1 MISSKERGI
10 SMSRSRHS
18 EAEMIAALK
27 QVDAGRAVEDVAREV
42 GVSKHTIYAWKA
54 KYGGMDVSQAQEA
67 KQLREEN
74 TRLRKLVADLSLDK
88 EALQSV
94 IRTNGGARS
103 LEGGYRASAGGVCL
117 QPAAACGVMTMAVSS
132 YRYQT
137 RRWDEPLRT
146 RLVELARE
154 KPRFGYRRL
163 HVLLRRNGER
173 VNHKRVHRVYREAG
187 LSLRRKKRKHCVR
200 VGQPLRAWTAANQ
213 EWALD
218 FVHDAVDCGRAIR
231 VLSVVDAYTRE
242 CLALEVD
249 TSFASRRVTR
259 VLDAIVAERGQPLAI
274 RCDNGPELTS
284 RHFLAWGVER
294 QIELVHIQPGKPTQN
309 AHVESFHGRLREECL
324 NVSWFQNLFDARRKI
339 AAWKI
344 EYNEERPH
352 SSLGYR
358 TPKEFATAQA
368 AAFYTA
374 EREARDSNAV
384 PCPSRYPIPAQTRD
398 GAVESCRIL
407 T

>member
-1 MISSKERGI
+1 MSK
-10 SMSRSRHS
+10 SRHT
-18 EAEMIAALK
+18 EAQMIGALK
-27 QVDAGRAVEDVAREV
+27 QVEAGRKVEDVAREV
-42 GVSKHTIYAWKA
+42 GVSKHTLYAWKA

-67 KQLREEN
+67 KQLREAEEAGGGPESGQRSAAVGDPKK
-74 TRLRKLVADLSLDK
+74 RLELVALK
-88 EALQSV
+88 AAVEQV
-94 IRTNGGARS
+94 
-103 LEGGYRASAGGVCL
+103 RAEYAFS
-117 QPAAACGVMTMAVSS
+117 QRRACGLMTMAVSS
-132 YRYQT
+132 YRYQS
-137 RRWDEPLRT
+137 RRSDEPLRT

-163 HVLLRRNGER
+163 HVLLGRSGEQ

-187 LSLRRKKRKHCVR
+187 LMIRRKKRKHCVR
-200 VGQPLRAWTAANQ
+200 VGKPLVARTSANQ

-218 FVHDAVDCGRAIR
+218 FLHDAVECGRAIR

-259 VLDAIVAERGQPLAI
+259 VLDAIVAQRGQPLAI

-284 RHFLAWGVER
+284 RHFLAWCVER
-294 QIELVHIQPGKPTQN
+294 KIELVPIQPGKPTQN
-309 AHVESFHGRLREECL
+309 AHIESFHGRLREECL
-324 NVSWFQNLFDARRKI
+324 AVSWFQNLFDARRKI
-339 AAWKI
+339 AAWRI

-352 SSLGYR
+352 SSLGYK
-358 TPKEFATAQA
+358 TPNEFAAAQA
-368 AAFYTA
+368 AGFYTA

-384 PCPSRYPIPAQTRD
+384 PCPSRSPIPAQTGQ
-398 GAVESCRIL
+398 GAAESCRIL

>member
-1 MISSKERGI
+1 MK
-10 SMSRSRHS
+10 
-18 EAEMIAALK
+18 A
-27 QVDAGRAVEDVAREV
+27 AVEQVRGE
-42 GVSKHTIYAWKA
+42 YAF
-54 KYGGMDVSQAQEA
+54 SQ
-67 KQLREEN
+67 R
-74 TRLRKLVADLSLDK
+74 R
-88 EALQSV
+88 
-94 IRTNGGARS
+94 
-103 LEGGYRASAGGVCL
+103 
-117 QPAAACGVMTMAVSS
+117 ACGLMTMAVSS
-132 YRYQT
+132 YRYQS
-137 RRWDEPLRT
+137 RSSDEPLRT
-146 RLVELARE
+146 QLVELARS

-163 HVLLRRNGER
+163 HVLLGRSGEH

-187 LSLRRKKRKHCVR
+187 LMIRRKKRKHCVR
-200 VGQPLRAWTAANQ
+200 EGKPLLARTSANQ

-218 FVHDAVDCGRAIR
+218 FLHDAVECGRAIR

-259 VLDAIVAERGQPLAI
+259 VLDAIVAERGQPQAI

-284 RHFLAWGVER
+284 RHFLAWCVER

-309 AHVESFHGRLREECL
+309 ARVESFHGRLREECL
-324 NVSWFQNLFDARRKI
+324 TVSWFQNLFDARRKI
-339 AAWKI
+339 AAWRI

-358 TPKEFATAQA
+358 TPKEFAAAQTAG
-368 AAFYTA
+368 FYTA

-384 PCPSRYPIPAQTRD
+384 PCPSRSPFPAQT
-398 GAVESCRIL
+398 GEGVAENGRIL